1 MAGSSPNGPGGEP
14 DYRAADSKGGER
26 MVSRLWHGQT
36 TRENA
41 DAYEALLRTKVLPGI
56 NVLPGYEGAYL
67 LRQNVEEGVEF
78 VTITF
83 FDSPEA
89 AHRFAG
95 AADQGVVIPPD
106 ARPLLVELATPA
118 AALSAC

>member
-1 MAGSSPNGPGGEP
+1 MI
-14 DYRAADSKGGER
+14 
-26 MVSRLWHGQT
+26 SRLWHGRT

-56 NVLPGYEGAYL
+56 NTIPGYAGAYL
-67 LRQNVEEGVEF
+67 LRQNVEDGVEF

-89 AHRFAG
+89 ARTFAG
-95 AADQGVVIPPD
+95 AAHEGVVVPPE
-106 ARPLLVELATPA
+106 ARPLLTSSEEPA
-118 AALSAC
+118 RPGAPVAVHSGC

>member
-1 MAGSSPNGPGGEP
+1 MV
-14 DYRAADSKGGER
+14 DSKGGER
-26 MVSRLWHGQT
+26 MVSRLWHGRT

-56 NVLPGYEGAYL
+56 NILPGYEGAYL
-67 LRQNVEEGVEF
+67 LRQNVEDGVEF
-78 VTITF
+78 VSMTF

-89 AHRFAG
+89 AQRFAG
-95 AADQGVVIPPD
+95 AAHDGVVIPPD
-106 ARPLLVELATPA
+106 ARPLLIELAAPA